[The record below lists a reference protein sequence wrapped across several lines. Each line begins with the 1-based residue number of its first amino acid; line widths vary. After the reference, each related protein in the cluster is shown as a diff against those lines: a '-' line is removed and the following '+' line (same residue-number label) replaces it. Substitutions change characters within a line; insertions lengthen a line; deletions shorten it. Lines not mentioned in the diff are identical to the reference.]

1 MPDNPFLG
9 PENTNPF
16 LGPEQPENPF
26 LGPGEVPERRSLAAS
41 MQGATIGPALPGT
54 GLPGLF
60 AQASESGLRSLPAF
74 VSMLGGG
81 LGQRAIET
89 GQRGLEAMPEFVQ
102 RVGDVA
108 LAPLEAASGI
118 AEQYGR
124 ETLEEE
130 SRRQYNLARAA
141 EQAGLGPVGT
151 AVLRGIAYAPDALLQ
166 AGSGALGLLGRGLIR
181 AGTRP
186 LSRETAEAIA
196 ARRMAEE
203 AAAQA
208 GEREGREALKVL
220 DLDLAREATGTAPVG
235 AARAEFETARA
246 AQEAGDWAV
255 LGRIPLTDEQL
266 AEAASAQEGLYRM
279 LKESGGTTPGFG
291 AGVARMESEA
301 LEAGRPVASWLSPER
316 ADAVA
321 PPVRD
326 ALRGRIAQRAM
337 GEMEPLRRVGR
348 EAVSGLEGRHRA
360 GLSTRM
366 ARDFAARPETLTE
379 YAGKEINQLTFE
391 NISVQ
396 GRNRHLGM
404 RQAHNDY
411 LGSVLEEA
419 SEHPPSSRRSERWLR
434 ERVELPTQNQGTLQ
448 ITRDEAAHLLAMVKD
463 PDNRRIILRDGLWIS
478 RLDPSE
484 PIKITPNTIRTLER
498 ALGQSGE
505 GRLASAAFDRM
516 PQIADEVNQATRRT
530 LGEEIA
536 TRPQYFPR
544 VRHRVGEDAPL
555 VTFQD
560 MRDRVL
566 DSMGILKKRTGGNQ
580 PVVLR
585 NLTDTFANHIDDS
598 TRFAAYLE
606 PYTMAR
612 EVLGRPDVAENLKAV
627 LGEGGYN
634 RIIDALDLQTI
645 PLRAGSVGDTKMRA
659 FMRNVG
665 AGILGARLGPLF
677 LNPSGLFVS
686 AAYMD
691 NPLHMLRAIASP
703 GRWSEINEIAR
714 RFSPAWRDRYEHN
727 FMHHAT
733 SGLLGESR
741 RRFGPKGI
749 TEYALTP
756 LEKSDQFGATIRWG
770 AAERSIAEKMPQLA
784 PGSDEFYEQVARE
797 WERLM
802 YRGENTAHGFEL
814 SGALAHGRR
823 NPAFGSFVMFQSS
836 TSKIYSLLPR
846 TAGQLAKG
854 DVRGATKSLAAFL
867 GSQAYS
873 AWARTLVGYMRGQRE
888 GGDVFPVEK
897 EAQKRYLKTV
907 AQEVAGLPPF
917 IGNSLKAIARIA
929 SGEGA
934 FFFPTST
941 IEGMLEQ
948 GTRAAA
954 GIVTAAQQYLD
965 GEYNREGEPKY
976 AEKLSKS
983 LRELAS
989 MAATMRGIPF
999 EGLTKDM
1006 PALVR
1011 TAFGWV
1017 KEEAPDAAEA
1027 LLDIDTG
1034 RDSAGVG
1041 KAGNKLWAAV
1051 MQEDSALFREAL
1063 EDKKKAGGSMKQRD
1077 IINTIKNRGRFKKVA
1092 KYESDMFAGVER
1104 NEERAKLSPL
1114 VLDTVDDI
1122 LAQRDQAIEVALS
1135 LLRENDDLIS
1145 GFAGDGQD
1153 FLDAVRE
1160 GQEP

>member
-9 PENTNPF
+9 PESTNPF
-16 LGPEQPENPF
+16 LGPEQAENPF
-26 LGPGEVPERRSLAAS
+26 IGPGEPERRGLAAS
-41 MQGATIGPALPGT
+41 LQGATIGPAAPGQSLPN
-54 GLPGLF
+54 LF
-60 AQASESGLRSLPAF
+60 LRAAESGAMSLPAMAAAGAGKLGQA
-74 VSMLGGG
+74 VSG
-81 LGQRAIET
+81 LGSRILS
-89 GQRGLEAMPEFVQ
+89 GYPDPVR
-102 RVGDVA
+102 RIYDVA
-108 LAPLEAASGI
+108 TAPLDVLSGI
-118 AEQYGR
+118 AEQYGTG
-124 ETLEEE
+124 ELEEE
-130 SRRQYNLARAA
+130 RAEQQALASAA
-141 EQAGLGPVGT
+141 EAAGAGPVGT
-151 AVLRGIAYAPDALLQ
+151 GILRGAAYAPDVIPQVA
-166 AGSGALGLLGRGLIR
+166 AGGLGLLGRAFLR
-181 AGTRP
+181 AGTKP
-186 LSRETAEAIA
+186 LSREAAEAVA
-196 ARRMAEE
+196 ARRVAEE
-203 AAAQA
+203 SARAGEEVGRRPLSILDLEPVGPGARESLRAGGGAQA
-208 GEREGREALKVL
+208 VENRGTGVVRSITEISESPTVA
-220 DLDLAREATGTAPVG
+220 ATT
-235 AARAEFETARA
+235 AARLE
-246 AQEAGDWAV
+246 
-255 LGRIPLTDEQL
+255 
-266 AEAASAQEGLYRM
+266 AEAVEQ
-279 LKESGGTTPGFG
+279 
-291 AGVARMESEA
+291 
-301 LEAGRPVASWLSPER
+301 GRPVASLLSPEVSESVTP
-316 ADAVA
+316 AA
-321 PPVRD
+321 RD
-326 ALRGRIAQRAM
+326 MLRDRIAQRAID
-337 GEMEPLRRVGR
+337 EMEPLRRVGR
-348 EAVSGLEGRHRA
+348 ETVSGLEGRHKA
-360 GLSTRM
+360 GVFTRL
-366 ARDFAARPETLTE
+366 ARDWAARPGTLTE
-379 YAGKEINQLTFE
+379 YAGKEIDQLTFE

-396 GRNRHLGM
+396 GRARHLGM
-404 RQAHNDY
+404 RQEHNDY
-411 LGSVLEEA
+411 LGSALEEA
-419 SEHPPSSRRSERWLR
+419 SGHPVNSRRAERWLR

-448 ITRDEAAHLLAMVKD
+448 VTRDEAAHLLAMVRD
-463 PDNRRIILRDGLWIS
+463 PGNRRVILRDGLWIS

-484 PIKITPNTIRTLER
+484 PIKISEDTLRTLER
-498 ALGQSGE
+498 AVGQSGE
-505 GRLASAAFDRM
+505 GRLAGAAFDRM
-516 PQIADEVNQATRRT
+516 PKIADEVNQATRST
-530 LGEEIA
+530 LGEEVA

-544 VRHRVGEDAPL
+544 KRHRIGEDEPL
-555 VTFQD
+555 TTFQD
-560 MRDRVL
+560 VRDRVL
-566 DSMGILKKRTGGNQ
+566 DSLGILKARTGGNQ
-580 PVVLR
+580 PVELR
-585 NLTDTFANHIDDS
+585 NLTEVFANHIDDS

-612 EVLGRPDVAENLKAV
+612 EVMGRPDVAERLKAT
-627 LGEGGYN
+627 LGEDGYN

-645 PLRAGSVGDTKMRA
+645 PLRAGSAGDTKMRA

-691 NPLHMLRAIASP
+691 NPSHMLRAMASP

-714 RFSPAWRDRYEHN
+714 KYSPAWRDRYEHN

-741 RRFGPKGI
+741 RRFGPKGV

-770 AAERSIAEKMPQLA
+770 AAERQIAESRPDLA
-784 PGSDEFYEQVARE
+784 AGSDDFYEQVARE
-797 WERLM
+797 WERMM

-814 SGALAHGRR
+814 SGALAQGRR
-823 NPAFGSFVMFQSS
+823 NPAWGSFVMFQSS

-846 TAGQLAKG
+846 AAGQLKRG

-873 AWARTLVGYMRGQRE
+873 AWARTLTGYIRGQKRGE
-888 GGDVFPVEK
+888 DVFMTDDAARK
-897 EAQKRYLKTV
+897 QYLKTI
-907 AQEVAGLPPF
+907 AQEAAGLPPF
-917 IGNSLKAIARIA
+917 VGNSLKAIARIA

-954 GIVTAAQQYLD
+954 GIVTAAQQYLE
-965 GEYNREGEPKY
+965 GEYNREGEPAY
-976 AEKLSKS
+976 VEKLGKS

-989 MAATMRGIPF
+989 MTATMKGIPF

-1011 TAFGWV
+1011 TAFGLV
-1017 KEEAPDAAEA
+1017 KEEAPGAAES